1 MKKGFT
7 LIEVILA
14 ISILTIGASAAWVT
28 LQKILTFTQPLPS
41 RLIATYLLQEGLE
54 IARNVRDK
62 GWIEGKEWGDGIP
75 NGERQADYK
84 SVNLAQNYSD
94 ESLNIDANGFYS
106 HSPGTPTRFKRKF
119 IISKPTSYIIEVV
132 VEVSWEERGKTH
144 TISGQLDLYNSYQ
157 E

>member
-7 LIEVILA
+7 LIEVIFA
-14 ISILTIGASAAWVT
+14 IFILTVGASAAWVT
-28 LQKILTFTQPLPS
+28 LQKILTFSQPLSS

-75 NGERQADYK
+75 EGQRQADYK
-84 SVNLAQNYSD
+84 SVNLAQKYSD
-94 ESLNIDANGFYS
+94 KPLNIDANGFYS
-106 HSPGTPTRFKRKF
+106 YSPGTPTKFKRKF
-119 IISKPTSYIIEVV
+119 IISKPTNYKIEVV
-132 VEVSWEERGKTH
+132 VEVSWEEKGKTY

-157 E
+157 Q

>member
-1 MKKGFT
+1 MKRAFT

-14 ISILTIGASAAWVT
+14 IFILTMGVSAAWVT

-75 NGERQADYK
+75 EGEREADYK
-84 SVNLAQNYSD
+84 SVNLAKKYSGQP
-94 ESLNIDANGFYS
+94 LNIDANGFYS
-106 HSPGTPTRFKRKF
+106 YSSGTPTKFKRKF
-119 IISKPTSYIIEVV
+119 IISKPGSDIIEVV
-132 VEVSWEERGKTH
+132 VEVIWEEKGKTYSL
-144 TISGQLDLYNSYQ
+144 SGQLNLYNSYQ
-157 E
+157 